1 MMEILCMAWPLAR
14 THVSGRRRR
23 WLLWLGLGALLLLV
37 FVLCVHP
44 AYAASATVGTQTQTV
59 TLFDPIVNDVDG
71 RSQTWF
77 SIIQG
82 LVQNT
87 FIILGTIEI
96 CWAAAI
102 WALEKDNLNS
112 LAVEIIKKIMFIGF
126 FYALLQYAPQWI
138 PAITSTFE
146 QVGETAGGTGP
157 VSTDDIVA
165 TGLAAVD
172 YIWSMKPNLT
182 LFNVWGHLPSLV
194 VAAFVSL
201 GVIICFVIVAAQY
214 FVLKVES
221 YILFAAGAIFL
232 GLGSSSWTKE
242 YVSKYL
248 NYAINVGVR
257 LLVLILA
264 ISLMDE
270 AVRGE
275 AGKVAFDVVP
285 LLKLLA
291 VVVLECILAQKAPEL
306 AGSLMSGGAGMT
318 AGSAMSGAMSTFGGV
333 KNALGTMAGAVGA
346 VAATAARTAQ
356 GVGSLN
362 KAVSAGGQLA
372 QQQGKTGTAAKLS
385 GLGMALGQV
394 ARELPASMVNLVKG
408 KGASPMGGRGQ
419 NPGPVDRAQ
428 QSLQNR
434 LADAGAAASLS
445 GSAPGPAGS
454 GSNTGAAAS
463 SKLASGSS
471 SSGGGGGGGGGGGTG
486 GGMTPGIG
494 GGMSG
499 DIARMET
506 AAKAAELGLSADSSR
521 GGGDVPSG
529 DSAPQSS
536 TGASPNTSPSLSPT
550 TSPSPSSTTDSELS
564 DSIDTA
570 SSGAP
575 SYSGPPSYAS
585 SPPTEASGSRPP
597 SYGSAPPSRAPSTT
611 APANRPNSLR
621 KAATPRVMNLS
632 DNNP

>member
-1 MMEILCMAWPLAR
+1 MMTILCMVWPLAR
-14 THVSGRRRR
+14 THVSGRRR
-23 WLLWLGLGALLLLV
+23 WLFWLGLGALLVLA

-44 AYAASATVGTQTQTV
+44 AYAGSATVGSKTANVTV
-59 TLFDPIVNDVDG
+59 FDPIVNDVNG
-71 RSQTWF
+71 KSQTWF

-96 CWAAAI
+96 CWAATI
-102 WALEKDNLNS
+102 WAFEKDNLNS

-138 PAITSTFE
+138 PTITSSFE
-146 QVGETAGGTGP
+146 QAGEVAGGTGP

-201 GVIICFVIVAAQY
+201 GIIICFVIVAAQY

-257 LLVLILA
+257 LLVLILI

-275 AGKVAFDVVP
+275 AGKVTFDVVP

-306 AGSLMSGGAGMT
+306 AGSLMNGGAGIT

-333 KNALGTMAGAVGA
+333 KNALGTVAGVAGAVA
-346 VAATAARTAQ
+346 STAARAAQ
-356 GVGSLN
+356 GAGNLN
-362 KAVSAGGQLA
+362 KAVSAGSQLA

-385 GLGMALGQV
+385 GLGMALGQA
-394 ARELPASMVNLVKG
+394 ARQLPASMVNLVKG
-408 KGASPMGGRGQ
+408 KGANPMGGRGQ
-419 NPGPVDRAQ
+419 NPGPLDRAQ

-434 LADAGAAASLS
+434 LADGGAAASLS
-445 GSAPGPAGS
+445 GGAPGTAGS
-454 GSNTGAAAS
+454 GSNTKAAAS
-463 SKLASGSS
+463 SKPASGSS
-471 SSGGGGGGGGGGGTG
+471 SSGSGDGGVGSTG

-506 AAKAAELGLSADSSR
+506 AAKAAELGLSADS
-521 GGGDVPSG
+521 
-529 DSAPQSS
+529 APQ
-536 TGASPNTSPSLSPT
+536 PNTGSSPSTST
-550 TSPSPSSTTDSELS
+550 SSSPSPSSTTDSELS

-570 SSGAP
+570 SSGPP
-575 SYSGPPSYAS
+575 SYASSTPTEASASRPPSYAS
-585 SPPTEASGSRPP
+585 SPPRQ
-597 SYGSAPPSRAPSTT
+597 APSTT

-621 KAATPRVMNLS
+621 KAATPRIMNPS

>member
-1 MMEILCMAWPLAR
+1 MLDILCVAWPLAR
-14 THVSGRRRR
+14 THVGGRRRR
-23 WLLWLGLGALLLLV
+23 WLFWLGLGALLVLA

-44 AYAASATVGTQTQTV
+44 AYAGSATVGSKTANVTV
-59 TLFDPIVNDVDG
+59 FDPIVNDVNG
-71 RSQTWF
+71 KSQTWF
-77 SIIQG
+77 AIIQG

-96 CWAAAI
+96 CWAATI
-102 WALEKDNLNS
+102 WAFEKDSLNS

-138 PAITSTFE
+138 PTITSSFE
-146 QVGETAGGTGP
+146 QAGEIAGGTGP

-172 YIWSMKPNLT
+172 YIWSMKPDLT

-201 GVIICFVIVAAQY
+201 GIIICFVIVAAQY

-257 LLVLILA
+257 LLVLILI

-275 AGKVAFDVVP
+275 AGKVTFDVVP

-306 AGSLMSGGAGMT
+306 AGSLMNGGAGIT

-333 KNALGTMAGAVGA
+333 KNALGTVAGVAGAVA
-346 VAATAARTAQ
+346 STAARAAQ
-356 GVGSLN
+356 GAGSLN
-362 KAVSAGGQLA
+362 KAVSAGSQLA

-385 GLGMALGQV
+385 GLGMALGQA
-394 ARELPASMVNLVKG
+394 ARQLPASMVNLVKG
-408 KGASPMGGRGQ
+408 KGANPMGGRGQ
-419 NPGPVDRAQ
+419 NPGPLDRAQ
-428 QSLQNR
+428 QTLQNR
-434 LADAGAAASLS
+434 LADSGTAASLS
-445 GSAPGPAGS
+445 GSASGPAGS
-454 GSNTGAAAS
+454 GSNTRAAAS

-471 SSGGGGGGGGGGGTG
+471 SSGGGGGGGGDTG

-506 AAKAAELGLSADSSR
+506 AAKGAELGLSADS
-521 GGGDVPSG
+521 
-529 DSAPQSS
+529 APQSNS
-536 TGASPNTSPSLSPT
+536 GSSPGSNSNSSPSLSPST
-550 TSPSPSSTTDSELS
+550 SSTTDSELA
-564 DSIDTA
+564 DSIETA

-575 SYSGPPSYAS
+575 SYASSTLTEASASRPPSYAS
-585 SPPTEASGSRPP
+585 SPPRQ
-597 SYGSAPPSRAPSTT
+597 APPTT
-611 APANRPNSLR
+611 AAANRPNTLR
-621 KAATPRVMNLS
+621 KAATPRLMNPS

>member
-1 MMEILCMAWPLAR
+1 MMEILCMAWPLMR
-14 THVSGRRRR
+14 TQVSERRRR
-23 WLLWLGLGALLLLV
+23 WLMWLGLGAFLLLA

-44 AYAASATVGTQTQTV
+44 AYAGSATVGSKTQNV
-59 TLFDPIVNDVDG
+59 TLFDPIVNDVNG

-257 LLVLILA
+257 LLVLILI

-275 AGKVAFDVVP
+275 AGKVTFDVVP

-306 AGSLMSGGAGMT
+306 AGSLMNGGAGMT

-333 KNALGTMAGAVGA
+333 KNALGTVAGAVGA

-356 GVGSLN
+356 GAGNLN
-362 KAVSAGGQLA
+362 KAVSAGRQLA

-408 KGASPMGGRGQ
+408 KGANPMGGRGQ
-419 NPGPVDRAQ
+419 NPGPAA
-428 QSLQNR
+428 R
-434 LADAGAAASLS
+434 LNVGYPAGA
-445 GSAPGPAGS
+445 
-454 GSNTGAAAS
+454 
-463 SKLASGSS
+463 
-471 SSGGGGGGGGGGGTG
+471 
-486 GGMTPGIG
+486 
-494 GGMSG
+494 
-499 DIARMET
+499 T
-506 AAKAAELGLSADSSR
+506 AYFKY
-521 GGGDVPSG
+521 
-529 DSAPQSS
+529 
-536 TGASPNTSPSLSPT
+536 
-550 TSPSPSSTTDSELS
+550 
-564 DSIDTA
+564 ID
-570 SSGAP
+570 GW
-575 SYSGPPSYAS
+575 
-585 SPPTEASGSRPP
+585 
-597 SYGSAPPSRAPSTT
+597 
-611 APANRPNSLR
+611 R
-621 KAATPRVMNLS
+621 KAGTFEGLEFR
-632 DNNP
+632 